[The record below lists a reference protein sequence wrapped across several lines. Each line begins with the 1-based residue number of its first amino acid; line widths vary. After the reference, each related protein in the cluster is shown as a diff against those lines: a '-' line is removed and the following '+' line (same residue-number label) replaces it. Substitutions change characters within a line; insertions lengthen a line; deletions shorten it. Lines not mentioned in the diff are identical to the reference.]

1 MSRRETFA
9 LPDGITDRL
18 RQAADKGESASRDIA
33 RVTETCLEYAQS
45 VPRMAVYQSVA
56 YEAGAALSTIRLYH
70 QMEMRYGELLDE
82 CPMVRLTHLRIAT
95 NIANRESTT
104 VAAVIARQLQES
116 DEWGGKLIPPD
127 VWKARLNGKPKAPD
141 PYRAALE
148 RAERNLSTAL
158 RHAPAQDQAALIR
171 VLAEVRG
178 IKTT

>member
-1 MSRRETFA
+1 MPSFA
-9 LPDGITDRL
+9 LPDDFSDRL
-18 RQAADKGESASRDIA
+18 RHAADQGEPAWREVA
-33 RVTETCLEYAQS
+33 RLTETCLEQANKM
-45 VPRMAVYQSVA
+45 PRMTIYQSVA

-104 VAAVIARQLQES
+104 VAAVIARQLKES

-127 VWKARLNGKPKAPD
+127 VWKARLNGKPKAAD

-158 RHAPAQDQAALIR
+158 RHAPAQDQAALVKMI
-171 VLAEVRG
+171 AEVGKLR
-178 IKTT
+178 

>member
-1 MSRRETFA
+1 MLAFA
-9 LPDGITDRL
+9 LPDSITDRL
-18 RQAADKGESASRDIA
+18 RHAADQGETAWRAIA
-33 RVTETCLEYAQS
+33 RLTETCLEQARS
-45 VPRMAVYQSVA
+45 APRMAVYQAVS

-95 NIANRESTT
+95 NIANAENTT
-104 VAAVIARQLQES
+104 VAAVIAHQLKES

-127 VWKARLNGKPKAPD
+127 VWRARLNGKRKVAAD

-158 RHAPAQDQAALIR
+158 RHAPVPDQAMLIR
-171 VLAEVRG
+171 MLTEVRS
-178 IKTT
+178 IK

>member
-1 MSRRETFA
+1 MSAFA
-9 LPDGITDRL
+9 LPDDITDRL
-18 RQAADKGESASRDIA
+18 RHAADQGETAWRDIA
-33 RVTETCLEYAQS
+33 RITEYCLEYAQS
-45 VPRMAVYQSVA
+45 TPRMAVYQAIS

-95 NIANRESTT
+95 NIANRESKT
-104 VAAVIARQLQES
+104 VAAVIGRQLQES

-127 VWKARLNGKPKAPD
+127 VWRAKLNGKRQAPD